1 MLIVSLVAI
10 SFFIHCVSAVRHAV
24 EDVFSYQNVLPI
36 DTPQLA
42 PKGSVRT
49 RATTVYRPRSL
60 EALHHARH
68 RSMNYAESEKVEWVE
83 NVVDGPDVEDR
94 HTLAQLARM
103 SGNAYALPGQG
114 NWYEVDPAWSIVRVA
129 CVLWDFSLISFVQS
143 FPVGWDRED
152 DGFRGHVFLSSDNST
167 IVLSIKGTTLQGPT
181 SKKDKFNDNLYVT
194 LNKLS
199 ADSDLCSDSFLI
211 VSRDI
216 IAATI
221 SV

>member
-10 SFFIHCVSAVRHAV
+10 SYFIHCVSAVVNAV
-24 EDVFSYQNVLPI
+24 EDAFSYQNVFPI

-42 PKGSVRT
+42 PKNSVKT
-49 RATTVYRPRSL
+49 HTTTVYRPKSL
-60 EALHHARH
+60 EALRHARH

-83 NVVDGPDVEDR
+83 TTVDGPDVEDR

-103 SGNAYALPGQG
+103 SGNAYALPGQS
-114 NWYEVDPAWSIVRVA
+114 NWYEVDPAWSIVRAA
-129 CVLWDFSLISFVQS
+129 CALLEFSLIPFIQS

-181 SKKDKFNDNLYVT
+181 SKKDKFNDNLCAILK
-194 LNKLS
+194 LNTRWILTS
-199 ADSDLCSDSFLI
+199 
-211 VSRDI
+211 
-216 IAATI
+216 T
-221 SV
+221 